1 MFMRAG
7 LIFAFVSSAALAQDA
22 VKVAP
27 DHYKVL
33 VENAH
38 VRVIENTLKPG
49 EKDGMHT
56 HPSGW
61 YYVTKP
67 GLMKIVHEDGKSE
80 NWDAK
85 AGEQGWL
92 KAEAPHTSENIG
104 TTTMGFVLVEVKGAP
119 EAKKPLSK

>member
-1 MFMRAG
+1 MRLA
-7 LIFAFVSSAALAQDA
+7 LLFALASSAVFAQDA
-22 VKVAP
+22 MKVAP

-33 VENAH
+33 VENEH
-38 VRVIENTLKPG
+38 VRVVENTLKPG

-67 GLMKIVHEDGKSE
+67 GLMKIVHADGTSE
-80 NWDAK
+80 NWEAK

-104 TTTMGFVLVEVKGAP
+104 KTTMGFELVEVKSAPATP
-119 EAKKPLSK
+119 EAKKK